1 MNQSICVNGVGGWG
15 GGNTFKDNKWI
26 KTDLL
31 VCTCKYVY
39 IHTFRHYKLQSY
51 MYILDKNSRGVLQ
64 TKRNQIEEFRR
75 WSGLSH
81 FKSAYIQCTFLSIKC
96 PLIWRPDD
104 SLQYIL
110 TIFGTMEITNGNLTT
125 FNLQH
130 IHLTV
135 SGNTKYYLMCYW
147 R

>member
-1 MNQSICVNGVGGWG
+1 MPEDSKPIYLYNYYMYT
-15 GGNTFKDNKWI
+15 NTCMLHFVITYYSN
-26 KTDLL
+26 T
-31 VCTCKYVY
+31 CTCWLKY
-39 IHTFRHYKLQSY
+39 IS
-51 MYILDKNSRGVLQ
+51 GVLQ
-64 TKRNQIEEFRR
+64 TKRNQIEKFRR